1 MLMLT
6 VTITSGG
13 IFIIGVSMLIGSIFS
28 IAICA
33 CLVHGARTVGFN
45 FCIFVIILKGSP
57 PPLRFRMLKIK
68 LKDKSFFDCT
78 YQ

>member
-1 MLMLT
+1 MLT
-6 VTITSGG
+6 VTITSGV
-13 IFIIGVSMLIGSIFS
+13 IFNIGVSILTGSIFS

-57 PPLRFRMLKIK
+57 PQVQDAQNKI
-68 LKDKSFFDCT
+68 
-78 YQ
+78 